1 MSCAFT
7 LFSLSRIRLKANM
20 FSVDGMPKGIK
31 VLHHTANAKKNIFA
45 VTLNIFFVHICRSL
59 FPYFLPKTVHVLVM
73 STPNHKS
80 DFCSNIINKC
90 VL

>member
-45 VTLNIFFVHICRSL
+45 VTLNIFFCSYLPFAFSIL
-59 FPYFLPKTVHVLVM
+59 FAKNGACAGYVDAKP
-73 STPNHKS
+73 
-80 DFCSNIINKC
+80 
-90 VL
+90 